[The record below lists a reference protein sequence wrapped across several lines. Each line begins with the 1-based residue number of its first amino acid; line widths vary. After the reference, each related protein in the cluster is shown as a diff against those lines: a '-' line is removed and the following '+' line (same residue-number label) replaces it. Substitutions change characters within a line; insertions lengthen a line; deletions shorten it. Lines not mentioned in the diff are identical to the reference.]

1 MKHLFLINPQ
11 AGKSDR
17 SQEVLAQVR
26 ALAQERA
33 LEYEAV
39 VTRYP
44 GQARELA
51 RAAAERGGPVRIY
64 ACGGDGTLNE
74 AAVGAAG
81 FDHAAVTTF
90 PIGSGND
97 FIRMFG
103 PGAERFRD
111 LTALLDGPQAR
122 ADLIECNGRLALNV
136 CSVGFDARIGLRVGD
151 FKHMPLVGGS
161 LAYQLSALR
170 TIIEGIH
177 RPYRVEVD
185 GQLLPGKEY
194 TLICVCNGRYY
205 GGGFNPSVDA
215 LPDDGLLDFVII
227 KGVSRFTILAL
238 IGKYARGGAKDIPQ
252 IIMRRGRELKI
263 TCPKPEMVNLD
274 GERIDT
280 DVISIRLSAKKVNFF
295 FPQGTHWN
303 PKLRKENIKSE
314 ENKRKKEHAVL

>member
-44 GQARELA
+44 GHARELA

-136 CSVGFDARIGLRVGD
+136 LLSLIHILGWVCGPMG
-151 FKHMPLVGGS
+151 MPLNILPMHMCM
-161 LAYQLSALR
+161 LAASM
-170 TIIEGIH
+170 
-177 RPYRVEVD
+177 
-185 GQLLPGKEY
+185 
-194 TLICVCNGRYY
+194 
-205 GGGFNPSVDA
+205 
-215 LPDDGLLDFVII
+215 
-227 KGVSRFTILAL
+227 
-238 IGKYARGGAKDIPQ
+238 AKHF
-252 IIMRRGRELKI
+252 M
-263 TCPKPEMVNLD
+263 
-274 GERIDT
+274 
-280 DVISIRLSAKKVNFF
+280 
-295 FPQGTHWN
+295 
-303 PKLRKENIKSE
+303 
-314 ENKRKKEHAVL
+314 